1 MARKKQEK
9 KEEKKN
15 PYQHEYGMLS
25 NTAYILGRVRRYC
38 PTLLALMIL
47 SLLTIPVVQCLF
59 SFIGKFVIDIVQM
72 QADSADKDFYPL
84 VRVVLIAFAV
94 ELTAMLLEAVADNK
108 RWYYMIYTRMQIIT
122 ERAKK
127 ALYMNYEMLEKPDIL
142 DMEEKAQ
149 EATGGNVNGV
159 EGMMHASV
167 NVGVNLV
174 LLLLTLSTV
183 AVLDWRMLLVLTVI
197 GTLQHLFFRHTVK
210 KDRREVWDKLA
221 PTWRKIHYMQQ
232 TTQNFDYA
240 KDIRLFSMKN
250 WLLAKQH
257 GVLMEKQNRMIHS
270 RNLWIR
276 NAAVTNGLIMLS
288 TAVVYAV
295 LIRAVISNGLSI
307 GNFTLYLGLSMTF
320 SSAMTD
326 LLNHLGTLKECSLE
340 VDNFRSFMDL
350 AADGDERS
358 KGSTKVK
365 NSETAKDSEKVKNNE
380 IAKDSEKVKDN
391 ETAKDSEKIKD
402 SEKVK
407 GREEESNGDAAYLP
421 IPDADHCIFTF
432 RDVCFRYEGAEKD
445 ALHHLNLTFSPGERL
460 AVVGLNGAG
469 KTTFIKL
476 LLRLYDVTSGE
487 ILLNG
492 MNIKRFERTSYYRLF
507 APVFQNVEL
516 FAFPMAENVSML
528 PPERTDKE
536 KSRDCLIR
544 AGLGEKLESLTDGVD
559 TELLK
564 ILSDDGIDLSGGE
577 RQKLALARALYKDAP
592 VMVLDEPTAALDAL
606 AEYRLYRNFDNIIGN
621 KSAIYISH
629 RLSSTRF
636 CHHVAMFQEG
646 EMVEYG
652 SHEELLAR
660 NGAYAEMF
668 HIQAQY
674 YQETGKEAAANG

>member
-1 MARKKQEK
+1 MARKKQEKKEEK

-183 AVLDWRMLLVLTVI
+183 AVLDWRMLLVLAVI

-320 SSAMTD
+320 SSAMTE

-365 NSETAKDSEKVKNNE
+365 SSETAKG
-380 IAKDSEKVKDN
+380 
-391 ETAKDSEKIKD
+391 

-407 GREEESNGDAAYLP
+407 GSEEESNGDAAYLP
-421 IPDADHCIFTF
+421 IPDADHCTFTF

-528 PPERTDKE
+528 PPERMDKE